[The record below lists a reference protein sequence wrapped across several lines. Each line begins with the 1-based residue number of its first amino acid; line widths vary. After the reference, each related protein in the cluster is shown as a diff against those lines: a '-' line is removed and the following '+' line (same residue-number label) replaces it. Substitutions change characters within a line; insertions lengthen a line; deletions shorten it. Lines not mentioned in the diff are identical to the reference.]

1 MFQLRSRLIRV
12 GALLV
17 AAGFFEGLPVSAQEA
32 YGEKELTFPLEI
44 EGDHSVSVHLFSVLV
59 PGTLR
64 AEVTWEVSP
73 RREGRAAAG
82 SVFYRLSRGCR
93 HHPGIG
99 GKFVAN
105 ATTGAGKRPL
115 GFGWNHSLPPG
126 TRKTGKGLAQC
137 RETPKEV
144 TT

>member
-64 AEVTWEVSP
+64 AEVTWEVSRGAMDATRP
-73 RREGRAAAG
+73 SSAILEASLTGGRRPSSTLSGPGEFSTGG
-82 SVFYRLSRGCR
+82 SS
-93 HHPGIG
+93 
-99 GKFVAN
+99 
-105 ATTGAGKRPL
+105 PL
-115 GFGWNHSLPPG
+115 VL
-126 TRKTGKGLAQC
+126 TY
-137 RETPKEV
+137 EV
-144 TT
+144 T